1 MRHNGKAMRAS
12 RQARGYAQGW
22 FPWRVCGI
30 LIDPKQAAA
39 MFDKLPLSALD
50 PYAPLTVPLW
60 VAGAAAGLLLLL
72 LLIALFRGGLGAV
85 IGSLVRIAFLALAMV
100 GAWMV
105 FNWVQERDRIEARRV
120 LDQRLDELT
129 ARALAPGSMLGC
141 LEPGLGDAVDNSCE
155 KELFASPETI
165 GAATALVA
173 ARWSLLARAAEHA
186 RRDPGYDARLDGLR
200 RSLQAD
206 RYGFLAQVLSTRE
219 GCTASRCDGLDRL
232 SDPTRVRANLAE
244 RTFESLVARNVVAWA
259 NRVHMPAAAAAPVAT
274 PNPNVTFPS
283 ASSIPP
289 VSIMNT
295 ESGAGSAPATA
306 APTPPRRPPPP
317 KAARPAAAKP
327 APTAPP
333 ATGTT
338 AAPEQQ

>member
-1 MRHNGKAMRAS
+1 
-12 RQARGYAQGW
+12 
-22 FPWRVCGI
+22 
-30 LIDPKQAAA
+30 
-39 MFDKLPLSALD
+39 MFDKLPLSGLD

-105 FNWVQERDRIEARRV
+105 FNWVQDRDRIEARRV
-120 LDQRLDELT
+120 LDQRIDELT
-129 ARALAPGSMLGC
+129 VRALAPGSMLGC
-141 LEPGLGDAVDNSCE
+141 LEPGLGDAVDSSCE

-186 RRDPGYDARLDGLR
+186 KRDPGYDARIDGLR
-200 RSLQAD
+200 RTLQAD

-219 GCTASRCDGLDRL
+219 GCSASRCEGLDRL

-244 RTFESLVARNVVAWA
+244 RTFESLVARNAVAWA
-259 NRVHMPAAAAAPVAT
+259 NRVHMPATAAAPVAT

-295 ESGAGSAPATA
+295 ESGVGGTPAAA

-317 KAARPAAAKP
+317 KAAPRPAATKRAP
-327 APTAPP
+327 AQAPE
-333 ATGTT
+333 TGTA

>member
-1 MRHNGKAMRAS
+1 M
-12 RQARGYAQGW
+12 
-22 FPWRVCGI
+22 
-30 LIDPKQAAA
+30 A
-39 MFDKLPLSALD
+39 MFDKLPLSGLD

-60 VAGAAAGLLLLL
+60 TAGAAAGLLLLL

-85 IGSLVRIAFLALAMV
+85 IGSVVRIGFLALAMV
-100 GAWMV
+100 AAWVV
-105 FNWVQERDRIEARRV
+105 FNWVQDRDRIEARRA

-129 ARALAPGSMLGC
+129 ARVLAPASVLGC

-173 ARWSLLARAAEHA
+173 ARWSLLGRAAEHA
-186 RRDPGYDARLDGLR
+186 KRDAGYDARLDGLR
-200 RSLQAD
+200 RTLQAD

-219 GCTASRCDGLDRL
+219 GCSASRCDGLERL

-244 RTFESLVARNVVAWA
+244 RTFESLVARNAVAWA
-259 NRVHMPAAAAAPVAT
+259 NRVHVPTTAAAPV
-274 PNPNVTFPS
+274 PNPNVAFPS

-295 ESGAGSAPATA
+295 EPGAGTPAAA

-327 APTAPP
+327 APIAPP

-338 AAPEQQ
+338 AAPDQQ

>member
-1 MRHNGKAMRAS
+1 L
-12 RQARGYAQGW
+12 
-22 FPWRVCGI
+22 F
-30 LIDPKQAAA
+30 
-39 MFDKLPLSALD
+39 
-50 PYAPLTVPLW
+50 
-60 VAGAAAGLLLLL
+60 
-72 LLIALFRGGLGAV
+72 LIALFRGGLGAV
-85 IGSLVRIAFLALAMV
+85 IGSVVRIAFLALAMV
-100 GAWMV
+100 AAWVV
-105 FNWVQERDRIEARRV
+105 FNWVQDRDRIEARRA

-129 ARALAPGSMLGC
+129 ARVLAPASVLGC

-173 ARWSLLARAAEHA
+173 ARWSLLGRAAEHA
-186 RRDPGYDARLDGLR
+186 KRDAGYDARLDGLR
-200 RSLQAD
+200 RTLQAD

-219 GCTASRCDGLDRL
+219 GCSASRCDGLERL

-244 RTFESLVARNVVAWA
+244 RTFESLVARNAVAWA
-259 NRVHMPAAAAAPVAT
+259 NRVHVPTTAAAPV
-274 PNPNVTFPS
+274 PNPNVAFPS

-295 ESGAGSAPATA
+295 EPGAGTPAAA

-327 APTAPP
+327 APIAPP

-338 AAPEQQ
+338 AAPDQQ